1 MPAEPGR
8 LEKLLRRDRSVVI
21 AGIAA
26 VTLLAW
32 AYLVYIAGGMEGPAG
47 LGAPSIT
54 SGLVIPQVQSWGVV
68 DLLLLFVMWAVMMV
82 AMMVPSVTPLLLTFA
97 AVARARRRKGGGAV
111 VGSMGILLL
120 GYLLVWMGFSVL
132 ATLAQWLFHRAA
144 LLSPMM
150 ASASSLLGGG
160 LLVAAGLFQFTPLKR
175 ACLVRCRSPLS
186 FLMSQ
191 WRPGRRGTFV
201 LGLKHG
207 AYCVG
212 CCWVLM
218 GLLFAAGVMNLLW
231 VAAIAAF
238 ILVEKVAPKGELIGR
253 VAGGVL
259 IVAGVALIAGSPGG

>member
-1 MPAEPGR
+1 MPTDPGR
-8 LEKLLRRDRSVVI
+8 LEELLRRDRDIVL
-21 AGIAA
+21 AGLAG
-26 VTLLAW
+26 VTLVAW
-32 AYLVYIAGGMEGPAG
+32 AYLFYLARGMEGPADA
-47 LGAPSIT
+47 GALAMA
-54 SGLVIPQVQSWGVV
+54 SGFAQGWGVV
-68 DLLLLFVMWAVMMV
+68 ELLLLFVMWATMMV